1 MVKCYIGEPGG
12 YGMGVNRPVFYS
24 NVGAPRIR
32 EMFRQDAAGI
42 REDVEHAAGDR
53 YLRAAIRDK
62 HIARRLERLRDLVSA
77 SADEDD
83 EE

>member
-32 EMFRQDAAGI
+32 EMFRIPPGTAAFQ
-42 REDVEHAAGDR
+42 RSP
-53 YLRAAIRDK
+53 
-62 HIARRLERLRDLVSA
+62 DLA
-77 SADEDD
+77 
-83 EE
+83 

>member
-1 MVKCYIGEPGG
+1 
-12 YGMGVNRPVFYS
+12 
-24 NVGAPRIR
+24 
-32 EMFRQDAAGI
+32 MFRQNAAVI

-53 YLRAAIRDK
+53 YVRAAIRDK
-62 HIARRLERLRDLVSA
+62 HIARRLERLLDLVSA